1 MNNEQQT
8 WILKPGHE
16 ILNGKDNDYEW
27 TALVKPGED
36 VTTGFCS
43 TISTT
48 IWEKHFMPLSVSG
61 LTRQVED
68 EIDYVM
74 EKAIMNHIT
83 SEAIDADG
91 SEMHESI
98 KDQAVKAIVLLL
110 LNQEGET
117 KK

>member
-48 IWEKHFMPLSVSG
+48 IWEKHFMPLNVSG
-61 LTRQVED
+61 LTRQVEESLTFLCQYAYEAGYTTGD
-68 EIDYVM
+68 DRTVTGKDVDLSVKTTALEIV
-74 EKAIMNHIT
+74 
-83 SEAIDADG
+83 G
-91 SEMHESI
+91 
-98 KDQAVKAIVLLL
+98 LF

-117 KK
+117 K

>member
-48 IWEKHFMPLSVSG
+48 IWEKHFMPLNVSG
-61 LTRQVED
+61 LTRQVE
-68 EIDYVM
+68 ESLTFLCQY
-74 EKAIMNHIT
+74 AY
-83 SEAIDADG
+83 DAGYTTGDDRTVTG
-91 SEMHESI
+91 
-98 KDQAVKAIVLLL
+98 KDVDLSVKATALKIVGLL
-110 LNQEGET
+110 LNQEKET
-117 KK
+117 K

>member
-48 IWEKHFMPLSVSG
+48 IWEKHFMPLNVSG
-61 LTRQVED
+61 LTRQVE
-68 EIDYVM
+68 ESLTFLCQY
-74 EKAIMNHIT
+74 AY
-83 SEAIDADG
+83 DAGYTTGDDRTVTG
-91 SEMHESI
+91 
-98 KDQAVKAIVLLL
+98 KDVDLSVKATALEIVGLF

-117 KK
+117 K

>member
-8 WILKPGHE
+8 WILRPGHE

-48 IWEKHFMPLSVSG
+48 IWEKHFMPLDVSG
-61 LTRQVED
+61 LTRQVE
-68 EIDYVM
+68 ESLTFLCQY
-74 EKAIMNHIT
+74 AY
-83 SEAIDADG
+83 DAGYTIGNDRTVTG
-91 SEMHESI
+91 
-98 KDQAVKAIVLLL
+98 KDVDLSVKATALEIVGLL
-110 LNQEGET
+110 LNQEREI
-117 KK
+117 K

>member
-48 IWEKHFMPLSVSG
+48 IWEKHFMPLNVSG
-61 LTRQVED
+61 LTRQVE
-68 EIDYVM
+68 ESLTFLCQY
-74 EKAIMNHIT
+74 AY
-83 SEAIDADG
+83 DAGYTTGDDRTVTG
-91 SEMHESI
+91 
-98 KDQAVKAIVLLL
+98 KDVDLSVKATALKIVGLF
-110 LNQEGET
+110 LNQEKET
-117 KK
+117 K

>member
-48 IWEKHFMPLSVSG
+48 IWEKHFMPLNVSG
-61 LTRQVED
+61 LTRQVEESLTFLCQYAYD
-68 EIDYVM
+68 AGYTTGDDRTVTGKDVDLSVKTTALEIV
-74 EKAIMNHIT
+74 
-83 SEAIDADG
+83 G
-91 SEMHESI
+91 
-98 KDQAVKAIVLLL
+98 LF

-117 KK
+117 K